1 MTASDLMSGMT
12 GYEAG
17 GVAGGV
23 AAYPGPAPG
32 PVQYSYGDTGDPHR
46 GHQGWAGAGAGVQYP
61 GHTQLQG
68 QGSPSD
74 RYSYYDNR

>member
-46 GHQGWAGAGAGVQYP
+46 GHQGWAGAGVQYP

>member
-32 PVQYSYGDTGDPHR
+32 PVQYSYGDTGDPHC
-46 GHQGWAGAGAGVQYP
+46 GH
-61 GHTQLQG
+61 
-68 QGSPSD
+68 
-74 RYSYYDNR
+74 